1 MSAKRPRVGYIHP
14 ATTAEIAHIL
24 RFFGDQCIYGLRSVE
39 LARGDRGERDDAAVM
54 GRLVVPGRIMLYN
67 QQPSPWLL
75 PRGLSPATA
84 ARLQHAG
91 AIIESSGARG
101 QMIVSWPAT
110 TLRDYMLFDVLMH
123 EIGHHLLQQY
133 TGKRMARVA
142 RTKDHEAFAD
152 LFAQQ
157 CRSLW
162 EEARDRYMSGGDGP

>member
-1 MSAKRPRVGYIHP
+1 
-14 ATTAEIAHIL
+14 
-24 RFFGDQCIYGLRSVE
+24 
-39 LARGDRGERDDAAVM
+39 
-54 GRLVVPGRIMLYN
+54 
-67 QQPSPWLL
+67 
-75 PRGLSPATA
+75 
-84 ARLQHAG
+84 
-91 AIIESSGARG
+91 
-101 QMIVSWPAT
+101 MIVSWPAT